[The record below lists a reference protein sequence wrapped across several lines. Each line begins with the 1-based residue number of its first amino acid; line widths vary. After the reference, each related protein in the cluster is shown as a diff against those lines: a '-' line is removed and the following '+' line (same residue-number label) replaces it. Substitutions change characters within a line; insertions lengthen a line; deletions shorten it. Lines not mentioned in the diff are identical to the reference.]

1 MQCDARFGYGFGS
14 VYMLLSVASRSTSY
28 SQMLESIAVTAPAS
42 LVPRPATS
50 QHDRPPPPIAGETR
64 GPGCSVPAFLPAG
77 RQSSVDFENWAPD
90 DAGIA
95 RHL

>member
-1 MQCDARFGYGFGS
+1 
-14 VYMLLSVASRSTSY
+14 
-28 SQMLESIAVTAPAS
+28 
-42 LVPRPATS
+42 VPRPATS